1 MKAKM
6 PNFIVLDVETTGLD
20 KRSSRIISIGAKR
33 IGSGPFE
40 HENPLHPVRTRD
52 IFHAFVNPELANTAF
67 DINKIPD
74 SHLAKFGPFD
84 DVIHDFWNW
93 VWEIYQSRPEPVV
106 FVGHNFD
113 SFDEAM
119 LIIEHSRHSCQHLI
133 PARTDLP
140 MFKLDTMKLVKYV
153 LPQTIK
159 SVPYGLPVAFH
170 GPQSYRQADIYEFLF
185 GETPNL
191 CMQHSALGDVLA
203 LERILM
209 HPTFARLL
217 SQIEHPDPLTMG
229 YL

>member
-1 MKAKM
+1 M

-33 IGSGPFE
+33 VGSGPFE
-40 HENPLHPVRTRD
+40 HEHPLQPVRTRD
-52 IFHAFVNPELANTAF
+52 VFHAFVNPEQANTAF

-74 SHLAKFGPFD
+74 GHLTKFGTFS
-84 DVIHDFWNW
+84 DVITDFWGW
-93 VWEIYQSRPEPVV
+93 VRSIYHARSEPIV
-106 FVGHNFD
+106 FIGHNFD

-133 PARTDLP
+133 PTRDIP

-159 SVPYGLPVAFH
+159 SVPYGLPIAFH

-185 GETPNL
+185 GEPPNPG
-191 CMQHSALGDVLA
+191 MQHSALGDVLA

-209 HPTFARLL
+209 HPTFTRLL
-217 SQIEHPDPLTMG
+217 SQIEHPDPLIMG

>member
-1 MKAKM
+1 M

-33 IGSGPFE
+33 IGSGPIE
-40 HENPLHPVRTRD
+40 HEHPLQPVRTRD
-52 IFHAFVNPELANTAF
+52 VFHVFVNPEQANTAY
-67 DINKIPD
+67 DINKIPNT
-74 SHLAKFGPFD
+74 HLVKFGSFVD
-84 DVIHDFWNW
+84 AIRDFWGW
-93 VWEIYQSRPEPVV
+93 VRDIYQARSEPVV

-113 SFDEAM
+113 NFDEVM
-119 LIIEHSRHSCQHLI
+119 LITEHARHSCNQLI
-133 PARTDLP
+133 PTRDIP

-159 SVPYGLPVAFH
+159 SVPYGLPIVFH

-185 GETPNL
+185 DEPPPMH
-191 CMQHSALGDVLA
+191 MQHSALGDVLA
-203 LERILM
+203 LERILE

-217 SQIEHPDPLTMG
+217 SQIEQPDRLVMG

>member
-1 MKAKM
+1 M

-40 HENPLHPVRTRD
+40 HEHPLQPVQTKD
-52 IFHAFVNPELANTAF
+52 VFHAFVNPEQANTAYE
-67 DINKIPD
+67 INKIPD
-74 SHLAKFGPFD
+74 SHLTKFGTFAD
-84 DVIHDFWNW
+84 AMHDFWGW
-93 VWEIYQSRPEPVV
+93 VWDIYQARPEPIV

-113 SFDEAM
+113 SFDEPM
-119 LIIEHSRHSCQHLI
+119 LITEHARHSCHHLI
-133 PARTDLP
+133 PSRTELS

-153 LPQTIK
+153 MPQTIK
-159 SVPYGLPVAFH
+159 SVPYGLKIAFH
-170 GPQSYRQADIYEFLF
+170 GPQSYRQTDIYEFLF
-185 GETPNL
+185 GEPPNP

-203 LERILM
+203 LERILA

-217 SQIEHPDPLTMG
+217 SQIEHPDPLVMS